1 MASSTNPLRR
11 RIRLTPQQR
20 REQIAQAAVRLI
32 VQYGSYGFPMQ
43 LLADAVGMSVPGLN
57 HYVASREE
65 VLALV
70 IKTFYDAQ
78 TGSYAPIPKAEDA
91 SITNADDGADSGPT
105 HSKSISMPTY
115 LRELV
120 ASNAERPQM
129 VALFMQ
135 LAVEASDPQH
145 PAHDFYRDR
154 HATIL
159 KMMMAVDWNLPE
171 QYRTPEMLHDLIVT
185 VFFAMDGVQVQSM
198 TNPNESM
205 VELWARA
212 ERILFPSP
220 IWDGYR

>member
-1 MASSTNPLRR
+1 MASTTNPLRR

-20 REQIAQAAVRLI
+20 REQIAQAAVKLI

-57 HYVASREE
+57 HYVSSREE

-78 TGSYAPIPKAEDA
+78 TGSYAPMPEAEEA
-91 SITNADDGADSGPT
+91 SDDSGT
-105 HSKSISMPTY
+105 AVDTQATSVSMPAY
-115 LRELV
+115 LRKLV

-145 PAHDFYRDR
+145 PAHEFYRDR

-159 KMMMAVDWNLPE
+159 KMMMDVDWRLPE
-171 QYRTPEMLHDLIVT
+171 QYRTPEAMHDLIVT